1 MAEKKEAEQA
11 VTGAAADG
19 KTGTKKENG
28 AKTMVFGYICGIAI
42 VAIIALLLS
51 L

>member
-1 MAEKKEAEQA
+1 MAEKKEAKQA
-11 VTGAAADG
+11 VADPAADG
-19 KTGTKKENG
+19 KAGAKKENG

>member
-11 VTGAAADG
+11 VTEAAADG
-19 KTGTKKENG
+19 KAGTKKENG

-42 VAIIALLLS
+42 VGIIALLMNL
-51 L
+51 